1 MIIRY
6 FMDTLP
12 LIAPSQVLQN
22 IEELKIKSFQEA
34 TIREVVSLA
43 HHLEKKTDIPFIHME
58 MGIPGLEA
66 SPVGVTAEIQALQQG
81 VAAAYP
87 NIDGLPQLKKATAKF
102 LKAFANIDIE
112 ERTCIPVVGSM
123 QGSYAAFMASI
134 QRAEQNKK
142 ILFIDPGFPVQKQQL
157 KVMGY
162 GFETFDIYDFRGD
175 KLEGKLHELVA
186 NHDIA
191 AIIYSNPNNPSWICF
206 TEDELQSIARVADA
220 HDLIIIED
228 LAYFGMDFRQDI
240 STPFQPPY
248 QASIAHYTD
257 NYILLLSGSKA
268 FSYAGQ
274 RIGMACIS
282 PLLYDRSYPAFTKRY
297 GVSTMGQVFVHR
309 ILYSLSSGTS
319 HSAQYA
325 LAAMLEQAADDTYK
339 FREPLYTYRD
349 RAKMMKQLFL
359 QNGFHLV
366 YDKDGKEDLAD
377 GFYFT
382 VGYPHMSSSELMFN
396 LICFGISSISLSNT
410 GSNQAGIRA
419 CVSFVNESQWPTLS
433 HRLSRF
439 HKHFSQNI

>member
-1 MIIRY
+1 MN
-6 FMDTLP
+6 TQP
-12 LIAPSQVLQN
+12 LIPPNEILKS
-22 IEELKIKSFQEA
+22 IEELHIKSFQDA
-34 TIREVVSLA
+34 TIREVVCLSK
-43 HHLEKKTDIPFIHME
+43 HLEKKMGIPFIHME

-66 SPVGVTAEIQALQQG
+66 SPIGVAAEIEALQHG

-87 NIDGLPQLKKATAKF
+87 NIEGLPQLKKATAHF
-102 LKAFANIDIE
+102 LKAFADIDIE

-123 QGSYAAFMASI
+123 QGSYASFMASI
-134 QRAEQNKK
+134 QRSEKSKK

-162 GFETFDIYDFRGD
+162 AYETFDIYHYRGE
-175 KLEGKLHELVA
+175 KLEEKLHYLVS
-186 NHDIA
+186 NGDIA

-240 STPFQPPY
+240 STPY
-248 QASIAHYTD
+248 QAPFQISIAQYTD

-274 RIGMACIS
+274 RIGMACLS
-282 PLLYDRSYPAFTKRY
+282 PQLYDRSYPAFTKRY
-297 GVSTMGQVFVHR
+297 GVSTLGLVFVQR

-325 LAAMLEQAADDTYK
+325 LAAMLEQAAADTYH
-339 FREPLYTYRD
+339 FREALYTYRD
-349 RAKMMKQLFL
+349 RAKVMKQLFL

-366 YDKDGKEDLAD
+366 YDKDGVKDLAD

-382 VGYPHMSSSELMFN
+382 VGYPQMSSHELMFH

-419 CVSFVNESQWPTLS
+419 CVSFVNESQWITLAE
-433 HRLSRF
+433 RLRLF
-439 HKHFSQNI
+439 HEYFSPNH